1 VVMTEDTA
9 DGYPIAMRAV
19 AVIGLF
25 CLGAIAFV
33 LLDILANGKL
43 TAGCAD
49 CGDKADAGA

>member
-1 VVMTEDTA
+1 MTEDTA